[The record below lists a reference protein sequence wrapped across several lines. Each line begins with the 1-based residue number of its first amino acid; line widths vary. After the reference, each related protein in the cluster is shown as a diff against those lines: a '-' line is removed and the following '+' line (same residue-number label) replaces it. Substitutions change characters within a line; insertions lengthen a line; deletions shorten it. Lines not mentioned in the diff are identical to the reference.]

1 MTRSRCICSRIR
13 SGARSFRSVHSIAE
27 TGFAESNVNRYN
39 NVRPDYPKEI
49 IDSFKDRLINDALT
63 KGKVNVL
70 ELGAG
75 TGKFTNS
82 FFEYDHDL
90 HTMGNELNYIATEP
104 SPAFRQSLADQ
115 NLPLSQVCDATGSS
129 IACCEDGSVDAIIV
143 AQAFHWMATTES
155 LQEMYRVLSKNG
167 QIFLVWN
174 VLDTNIP
181 WQARLEYD
189 IIDKRYDPNVFIP
202 RYITMQW
209 EECFKTDMAK
219 ELFSPVEKYSSSSN
233 HIKVCDEQFII
244 DRVCSISVVAE
255 GTETERDKVK
265 QEIHEL
271 MITHED
277 TAQLKDGEYQLQHR
291 TDVATVTKQLPLLK

>member
-1 MTRSRCICSRIR
+1 MISRSLRTCMGREQGLR
-13 SGARSFRSVHSIAE
+13 SAVHSIAQ
-27 TGFAESNVNRYN
+27 TGFAETNVNRYN

-49 IDSFKDRLINDALT
+49 IDSLKDRLINDALT
-63 KGKVNVL
+63 KGKVTVL

-90 HTMGNELNYIATEP
+90 HTMGSELNYIATEP

-115 NLPLSQVCDATGSS
+115 NLPVNQVCDATGSS
-129 IACCEDGSVDAIIV
+129 IACCEDGTVDAIIV
-143 AQAFHWMATTES
+143 AQAFHWMATMDT
-155 LQEMYRVLSKNG
+155 LKEMHRVLSKKG
-167 QIFLVWN
+167 QVFLVWN
-174 VLDTNIP
+174 VVDTNIA

-189 IIDKRYDPNVFIP
+189 IINKRYNPNVFIP

-209 EECFKTDMAK
+209 EDCFNTEIAK
-219 ELFSPVEKYSSSSN
+219 ELFTPVEKYSSTSN

-255 GTETERDKVK
+255 GTDAEREKVK
-265 QEIHEL
+265 EEIHAL
-271 MITHED
+271 MTTHAD
-277 TAQLKDGEYQLQHR
+277 TAHLKDGEYQLQHR
-291 TDVATVTKQLPLLK
+291 TDVATITKQSTNNG